1 VQRLVGTVLGVLP
14 GALVLTVVPHNGWML
29 VPVAA
34 AAGALAWA
42 QRANY
47 GLYLVFLIR
56 WC

>member
-1 VQRLVGTVLGVLP
+1 VQRLVGTVLGVLL